1 MDLNETRQ
9 KMEQALEFLVA
20 ELGTLKTGR
29 ATPALVERIMVEAY
43 ETRMPLVELATIA
56 APEPNQLVVTPFDQ
70 AVIKNIERSLG
81 QDRDLNLS
89 PRIDGHLI
97 RIDIPPLTGER
108 REEFVRLL
116 SQKLE
121 AGRVTIRQIRH
132 DKMAE
137 LKRAFENKELNEDEK
152 FRLEKDLQAV
162 TDEMM
167 NRIEAMGKKK
177 EEELLAL
184 AV

>member
-9 KMEQALEFLVA
+9 KMEQALEFLIA